1 MSPRGAAGAGIAA
14 GEALGGRLPG
24 DPDGA
29 PRGAGS
35 ESSGRPTDPAGA
47 GSRSAAGEAYDGR
60 LPGDPD
66 GAPRGAGSESSGRPA
81 DPDGAGSGDAA
92 PAHPTAAGAAPRGRV
107 AKILRSSAVDG
118 PGNRAVVFLQGCSFN
133 CAYCHNPET
142 RPPVVSPKE
151 RRPDGSPAYPRLMTA
166 AEVLAALVPAKP
178 FIRGI
183 TVSGG
188 ECGEQPEFLG
198 SLVEAARAAGLPA
211 LVDTNGSADYAAL
224 PALVRAA
231 EGFMLDLKA
240 WDPVEHR
247 ALTGAE
253 VAPVK
258 ANLRFLAAAGKLY
271 ELRTVVAPGLFDAEL
286 TVRMAASELVAL
298 GAASTRYKLIR
309 YRPQGVRARFKDLP
323 EPTDEGMQA
332 LAAIARAAGLNDVIL
347 V

>member
-1 MSPRGAAGAGIAA
+1 MSPRGPAVAGGAAGDAFAG
-14 GEALGGRLPG
+14 RSPG
-24 DPDGA
+24 DPA
-29 PRGAGS
+29 
-35 ESSGRPTDPAGA
+35 
-47 GSRSAAGEAYDGR
+47 AAGG
-60 LPGDPD
+60 G
-66 GAPRGAGSESSGRPA
+66 
-81 DPDGAGSGDAA
+81 
-92 PAHPTAAGAAPRGRV
+92 APRGRV

-151 RRPDGSPAYPRLMTA
+151 RRPDGSPAYPRLMSA
-166 AEVLAALVPAKP
+166 AEVLAALAPAKP

-211 LVDTNGSADYAAL
+211 LVDTNGSADYAGF
-224 PALVRAA
+224 PALVGAA

-240 WDPVEHR
+240 WDPAEHR
-247 ALTGAE
+247 ALTGAD

-258 ANLRFLAAAGKLY
+258 ANLRFLARAGKLY

-286 TVRMAASELVAL
+286 TVRMAARELVAL
-298 GAASTRYKLIR
+298 GAAGARYKLIR
-309 YRPQGVRARFKDLP
+309 FRPYGVRARFKGHPAPGDG
-323 EPTDEGMQA
+323 EMDA
-332 LAAIARAAGLNDVIL
+332 LAALARAAGLQNVII